1 MSSNPPYR
9 LLLIEPSATTAAPI
23 RALLEHNQ
31 YQVEVVST
39 IAEARAR
46 DLTRF
51 AVLIVDVRR
60 EDRDGLVFV
69 QWLHQVHSHLA
80 GRVVV
85 ISADDSK
92 ALEQDLTALGVCDVV
107 PKPVNAE
114 EILRAVMECLG
125 KNPALAVQ

>member
-23 RALLEHNQ
+23 RALLEHNE

-46 DLTRF
+46 DLTQF

-60 EDRDGLVFV
+60 EDRDGLLFV

-92 ALEQDLTALGVCDVV
+92 ALEQDLVELGVCDVV